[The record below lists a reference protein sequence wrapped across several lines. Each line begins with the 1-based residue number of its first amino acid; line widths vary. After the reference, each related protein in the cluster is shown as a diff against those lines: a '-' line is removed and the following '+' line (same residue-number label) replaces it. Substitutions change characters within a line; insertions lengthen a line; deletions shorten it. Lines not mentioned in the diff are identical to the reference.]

1 MVLVFLALGGVGLL
15 LLAVSLFSGHDL
27 DFDADVH
34 GGLPGFLS
42 LRTLGV
48 FLTGFGAVGAVAALS
63 LPAGDSRSLWASTLG
78 VGSGVALSGVY
89 LLAMR
94 LIQSQ
99 EASSLVGDKELVG
112 LEGRVSVP
120 IPPDGVG
127 EVTCAVGG
135 QIARRMA
142 RTQGSQAVPEGRR
155 VKITDVYGATVIV
168 EEVR

>member
-1 MVLVFLALGGVGLL
+1 MLLVFFALGLVGLL
-15 LLAVSLFSGHDL
+15 LLALSVFTGHDL
-27 DFDADVH
+27 DLDADVH
-34 GGLPGFLS
+34 AGAPGFLS

-48 FLTGFGAVGAVAALS
+48 FLTAFGAVGAVAGLYGGAR
-63 LPAGDSRSLWASTLG
+63 PLWASTLG
-78 VGSGVALSGVY
+78 ASSGVALSAVY

-99 EASSLVGDKELVG
+99 VSDKDLVG

-135 QIARRMA
+135 QMARRMA
-142 RTQGSQAVPEGRR
+142 RAQGRQAVPEGSR
-155 VKITDVYGATVIV
+155 VKIMDVYGATVVV
-168 EEVR
+168 EEIR